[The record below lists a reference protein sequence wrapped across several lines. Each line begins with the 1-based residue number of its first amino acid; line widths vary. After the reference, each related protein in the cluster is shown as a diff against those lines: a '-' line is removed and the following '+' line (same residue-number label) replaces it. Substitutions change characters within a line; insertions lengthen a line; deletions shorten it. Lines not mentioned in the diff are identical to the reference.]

1 MKIFTS
7 ETLEKLPSA
16 QSVRL
21 IGFEDAQ
28 VIGGF
33 INDTYILTVSG
44 TKPYMNMEVRLSPVI
59 YTHQPDYWEIE
70 VVGVLSGFGLPA
82 LAPYSVSLPL
92 DGILGIIG
100 VEVVGANARQQIVV
114 PYGEIELGNQD
125 GDVKYRAN
133 QSSDGVLIIA
143 EGINRTSGYDNFFE
157 QSPNLILPPQFILKQ
172 RKPSGPSL
180 DVLTPFTAR
189 TLLQINTP
197 VEEITVHDA
206 QGSHQIVVDQTTDK

>member
-7 ETLEKLPSA
+7 ETMEKLPTA

-21 IGFEDAQ
+21 IDFEDAQ

-33 INDTYILTVSG
+33 ITDTYILTVSG
-44 TKPYMNMEVRLSPVI
+44 TKPYFNMEVRLNPVI
-59 YTHQPDYWEIE
+59 YVRQPEYWRIE
-70 VVGVLSGFGLPA
+70 VIGILPGFGLPA

-92 DGILGIIG
+92 DGILGTKGI
-100 VEVVGANARQQIVV
+100 EVVGASESRQINV

-133 QSSDGVLIIA
+133 QVPGGVLIIA

-157 QSPNLILPPQFILKQ
+157 QSPIEIFPPQFILKQ
-172 RKPSGPSL
+172 RKPMGGSL
-180 DVLTPFTAR
+180 DVLTPFTA
-189 TLLQINTP
+189 TAWFATKETIEQ
-197 VEEITVHDA
+197 VTVHDA
-206 QGSHQIVVDQTTDK
+206 QGQHQIIVDQTPD

>member
-7 ETLEKLPSA
+7 ETLENLPAA

-28 VIGGF
+28 VVGGF
-33 INDTYILTVSG
+33 IPNTYVLIVSG
-44 TKPYMNMEVRLSPVI
+44 TKPYMNMEVRLNPVI

-133 QSSDGVLIIA
+133 QMKDGVLIIA

-157 QSPNLILPPQFILKQ
+157 QSPNRIIPPQFILKQ
-172 RKPSGPSL
+172 RKPMGASA
-180 DVLTPFTAR
+180 DVLTPFTAK
-189 TLLQINTP
+189 TWLPFDTKI
-197 VEEITVHDA
+197 EEITVHDA
-206 QGSHQIVVDQTTDK
+206 QGDHQIVVDQTPD